1 MTRRQARAAA
11 IQRLAVRRL
20 RRFMASHGYP
30 DPDTI
35 RSERTI
41 WQGANGQI
49 HTSRVCSTSSAGT
62 VVVTSPEIRQIVAEA
77 YARSLHLPQ
86 QWSPAQREA
95 FLEAEAAK
103 LSYQV
108 AELAAEMGAQA
119 VGEWTRNRGQHPDY
133 LTSVGL
139 LNTARSQ
146 AMEIVL
152 RNELYEQIPSE
163 QDQPSNLWGEDQP
176 VPDRSQLPW
185 EHRWTRPH
193 YRSDPS
199 QDIEA
204 PDLAPV
210 AGPGSLGG
218 VSDQGRIPASGPGRG
233 RPAATERPARS
244 THDHAGSDG
253 LHRSARRR
261 PTRAVNAQPSLFDE
275 PDQPTDPR
283 SIDPGGAPLPTAAP
297 TPPPPAQQAAAI
309 SQAPASTTDLGMP
322 GSSWLST
329 KVGEPTHAQQKSP
342 SSRAH

>member
-1 MTRRQARAAA
+1 MVQPAHFHPNVIRRHPDTMTYPHDHDLAAA
-11 IQRLAVRRL
+11 RQRFIDRRM

-41 WQGANGQI
+41 WQGASGQI

-204 PDLAPV
+204 LIWRLWPDPDHSAVFRIKAGYLLAARAEDGLPL
-210 AGPGSLGG
+210 P
-218 VSDQGRIPASGPGRG
+218 SGP
-233 RPAATERPARS
+233 
-244 THDHAGSDG
+244 HDPLTTTLAQMVYTDLRDDG
-253 LHRSARRR
+253 LPER
-261 PTRAVNAQPSLFDE
+261 
-275 PDQPTDPR
+275 
-283 SIDPGGAPLPTAAP
+283 
-297 TPPPPAQQAAAI
+297 
-309 SQAPASTTDLGMP
+309 
-322 GSSWLST
+322 
-329 KVGEPTHAQQKSP
+329 
-342 SSRAH
+342 